1 VDYVSASVLLFFV
14 MDPFGNLPVFASVLE
29 SVPPERRR
37 RVLLRELFIA
47 LGVLIVFLLAG
58 RPLLEVMGLRGA
70 SVSIA
75 GGIIMFLI
83 GLAMVRPADS
93 RSQPAPDVEG
103 EPLIVPLAIPLI
115 AGPSSMA
122 TLLLLTSRDP
132 AHLGRW
138 AAALLTA
145 WAVTAAILMASGP
158 LAKLLRRRGM
168 IALERLMG
176 MVIIA
181 LSVQLFLDGTA
192 AYFHLDVN
200 GGFMPSSEGS

>member
-1 VDYVSASVLLFFV
+1 MDYVSASVLLFFV

-29 SVPPERRR
+29 AVPPERRR
-37 RVLLRELFIA
+37 SVLIRELLISLA
-47 LGVLIVFLLAG
+47 VLVVFLLAG

-93 RSQPAPDVEG
+93 RRPSAPDVEG

-132 AHLGRW
+132 DHLGRW
-138 AAALLTA
+138 GAALFTA
-145 WAVTAAILMASGP
+145 WAITAGILMASGP
-158 LAKLLRRRGM
+158 LSKLLRRRGM
-168 IALERLMG
+168 IAMERLMG

-192 AYFHLDVN
+192 AYFGLEVD
-200 GGFMPSSEGS
+200 GFVPAAEE